1 MFTFNFMIGD
11 SKMDNFYKNA
21 GRKIQL
27 VAKAIFVTFSI
38 ISVILAI
45 IFFNQSSNTYTLEGV
60 YILLGI
66 ICLIGGPLLSWIS
79 SLMVYGFGDLVINS
93 HRIADKL
100 SSESAQAGQSA
111 EFGAA
116 TYGTCQIC
124 GEKQIP
130 VMKCKVLSGEDVVY
144 KKVCV
149 NCKET
154 FGIKN

>member
-1 MFTFNFMIGD
+1 
-11 SKMDNFYKNA
+11 MDNFYENA
-21 GRKIQL
+21 GRKIQF
-27 VAKAIFVTFSI
+27 VAKAIFAVFSI
-38 ISVILAI
+38 ISIILAI
-45 IFFNQSSNTYTLEGV
+45 MLFIQASKSPMLEGTGT
-60 YILLGI
+60 LLGFI
-66 ICLIGGPLLSWIS
+66 FLIGGPLLSWIA
-79 SLMVYGFGDLVINS
+79 SLMIYGFGDLVINS